1 MGGWSDKA
9 KAREHR
15 AIRDT
20 AQQLARLFL
29 ADEDDIF
36 HGRH

>member
-1 MGGWSDKA
+1 MGGRGDEA